1 MFRKFVL
8 ATLLFGAV
16 LIAVGAAAYVTNGA
30 PAVTA
35 ISTEDVAAASRPIV
49 VKLHAQWCVYCR
61 VTKGVWSQ
69 IEETYRGRAH
79 FLVLDF
85 TNDTT
90 TEASRAEAARL
101 GLGAFFDEFAGV
113 TGTIVV
119 LDPRTKQVSAEINGS
134 RDFSEYREAID
145 AALSNSDRRE

>member
-1 MFRKFVL
+1 MLKKAIVV
-8 ATLLFGAV
+8 ATLFGAV

-30 PAVTA
+30 PPVAA

-61 VTKGVWSQ
+61 VTKAVWSQ

-101 GLGAFFDEFAGV
+101 GLRGV
-113 TGTIVV
+113 LRRVCRC
-119 LDPRTKQVSAEINGS
+119 DRHDCRDRSPHEGS
-134 RDFSEYREAID
+134 LGRNQRQS
-145 AALSNSDRRE
+145 

>member
-1 MFRKFVL
+1 MFKKAIVV
-8 ATLLFGAV
+8 ATVFGAV
-16 LIAVGAAAYVTNGA
+16 LIAVGVAAYVTNGA
-30 PAVTA
+30 PVAAA
-35 ISTEDVAAASRPIV
+35 ISTEDVAAARRPIV

-85 TNDTT
+85 TTDTT

-119 LDPRTKQVSAEINGS
+119 LDPRTKEVSAEINGS

-145 AALSNSDRRE
+145 AALSNSGSQR

>member
-1 MFRKFVL
+1 MLKKAIIA
-8 ATLLFGAV
+8 ATVFGAV
-16 LIAVGAAAYVTNGA
+16 VIAAGSAAYVTNGA
-30 PAVTA
+30 PAVSV
-35 ISTEDVAAASRPIV
+35 ISTEEVAAAGRPIV
-49 VKLHAQWCVYCR
+49 VKLHAQWCIYCR

-85 TNDTT
+85 TNDAT

-101 GLGAFFDEFAGV
+101 GLESFFDDFAGV

-119 LDPRTKQVSAEINGS
+119 LDPRTKEVSAEINGS

-145 AALSNSDRRE
+145 AALRNSDSRQ